1 MDALELLDLIQK
13 GESSTV
19 QFKVRIDKKD
29 KKKSAY
35 DLGTEMVAFANT
47 KGGTLIVGVIDETGK
62 IDGLSYEE
70 LQATN
75 QLLANVSTNNIKPAI
90 NIFTETIEISGK
102 KVVIAQIPEG
112 ISKPH
117 TDNKGIIWVKNG
129 SDKRK
134 IIAREEM
141 ARLLQSS
148 GNMFADETLVNGTT
162 INDIDDDFF
171 KKFIKL
177 KTKKSLEEL
186 DQPISQ
192 LLSNMG
198 MLKKSNLSLAGLLL
212 FGKNPQRY
220 TPIFTVQ
227 CVSVVGND
235 ISSNNFR
242 DQENPIT
249 GNLAE
254 LYKKTRYFITRNL
267 KKIQQEDSFNSLP
280 VLEIPIEVIE
290 ELLVNALVHRDYF
303 INANIKVFIFD
314 NRIEIQS
321 PGKLPNTLT
330 IENIKAGT
338 SLPRNNIIFSNA
350 IHILP
355 FVGIGSG
362 IPRAYENYPDLELI
376 NDKERELFIA
386 IINRPKSSRL
396 I

>member
-47 KGGTLIVGVIDETGK
+47 KGGLLIIGVVDETGE
-62 IDGLSYEE
+62 INGLSYDE

-75 QLLANVSTNNIKPAI
+75 QLLANVSTNNVKPAI
-90 NIFTETIEISGK
+90 NIFTETVEVGDE
-102 KVVIAQIPEG
+102 KVVVVQVPEG

-129 SDKRK
+129 SDKRTVTS
-134 IIAREEM
+134 REEM

-171 KKFIKL
+171 TQFIDKKYG
-177 KTKKSLEEL
+177 KSIDEL
-186 DQPISQ
+186 GQSVSE

-198 MLKKSNLSLAGLLL
+198 MLRNGNISLGGLLL
-212 FGKNPQRY
+212 FGKNPQQYRP
-220 TPIFTVQ
+220 TFTVQ
-227 CVSVVGND
+227 CVSIVGND
-235 ISSNNFR
+235 ISSKDYR
-242 DQENPIT
+242 DKEDPFT
-249 GNLAE
+249 GNLQE
-254 LYKKTRYFITRNL
+254 LYDKTLSFITRNL
-267 KKIQQEDSFNSLP
+267 KKIQQEDSFNSQS
-280 VLEIPIEVIE
+280 VLELPIETIE
-290 ELLVNALVHRDYF
+290 ELLVNAFVHRDYF
-303 INANIKVFIFD
+303 INTSIKVLIFD
-314 NRIEIQS
+314 NRIEIVS

-338 SLPRNNIIFSNA
+338 SIPRNPIIFSNVRY
-350 IHILP
+350 ILP
-355 FVGIGSG
+355 FVGVGSG
-362 IPRAYENYPDLELI
+362 IPRAYENHPDLELI
-376 NDKERELFIA
+376 NDTERELFIS
-386 IINRPKSSRL
+386 IIKRNANA
-396 I
+396 

>member
-47 KGGTLIVGVIDETGK
+47 KGGLLIIGIVDETGE
-62 IDGLSYEE
+62 INGLSYDE

-75 QLLANVSTNNIKPAI
+75 QLLANVSTNNVKPAI
-90 NIFTETIEISGK
+90 NIFTETVEVGDE
-102 KVVIAQIPEG
+102 KVVVAQVPEG

-129 SDKRK
+129 SDKRTVTS
-134 IIAREEM
+134 REEM

-162 INDIDDDFF
+162 INDINDDFF
-171 KKFIKL
+171 KEFIG
-177 KTKKSLEEL
+177 KKHGKSIDEL
-186 DQPISQ
+186 GQSVSE

-198 MLKKSNLSLAGLLL
+198 MLRNGNLSLGGLLL
-212 FGKNPQRY
+212 FGKNPQQYRP
-220 TPIFTVQ
+220 TFTIQ
-227 CVSVVGND
+227 CVSIVGND
-235 ISSNNFR
+235 ISSKDYR
-242 DQENPIT
+242 DKEDPFT
-249 GNLAE
+249 GNLQE
-254 LYKKTRYFITRNL
+254 LYEKTLSFITRNL
-267 KKIQQEDSFNSLP
+267 KKIQEGDSFNSQS
-280 VLEIPIEVIE
+280 VLELPIETIE
-290 ELLVNALVHRDYF
+290 ELLVNAFVHRDYF
-303 INANIKVFIFD
+303 VNTSIKVFIFD
-314 NRIEIQS
+314 NRIEIVS

-338 SLPRNNIIFSNA
+338 SIPRNPIIFSNVRY
-350 IHILP
+350 ILP
-355 FVGIGSG
+355 FVGVGSG

-376 NDKERELFIA
+376 NDTERELFISVIKRNA
-386 IINRPKSSRL
+386 NA
-396 I
+396 